1 MRNEVACVAQGV
13 FSLFWIGSHM
23 AAVVTEG
30 AGASAQDRNVALK
43 TLEQCFKATNFTTG
57 AVEVFVIL

>member
-1 MRNEVACVAQGV
+1 
-13 FSLFWIGSHM
+13 M

>member
-1 MRNEVACVAQGV
+1 
-13 FSLFWIGSHM
+13 M

-30 AGASAQDRNVALK
+30 AGASAQDRNVAFK